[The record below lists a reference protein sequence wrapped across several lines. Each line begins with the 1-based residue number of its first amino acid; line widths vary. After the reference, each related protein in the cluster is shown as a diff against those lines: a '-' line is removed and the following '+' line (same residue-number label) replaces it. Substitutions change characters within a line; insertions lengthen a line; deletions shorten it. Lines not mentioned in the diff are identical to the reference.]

1 MRDRPTIQPAIA
13 AAHPHS
19 PNPPVTGLK
28 DDPESAALKR
38 SNGRAINPSFI
49 AFLPPFSP
57 VFTVQSVISRTSPP
71 AALRLT
77 PTFATA
83 SQQNATVAL
92 RSNDTREASP
102 TGCALLIYGT
112 AIKKLRKPTPI
123 NEYKLLIYGK
133 PRPNTSRC
141 TPQNREGAA
150 CLPWRESSEIL
161 IATASRLEFAV
172 SYRRET
178 RKHSLIATRT
188 GQAANPIRPACFSSA
203 RQAGSPPARYLE
215 MRSSTTPCAGIW
227 TRYSCSSSPK
237 SFAAHT
243 S

>member
-133 PRPNTSRC
+133 PRPSAFRCTSR
-141 TPQNREGAA
+141 Q
-150 CLPWRESSEIL
+150 ESSEIL
-161 IATASRLEFAV
+161 IATAARLEFAV

-178 RKHSLIATRT
+178 RKHFLTATRT
-188 GQAANPIRPACFSSA
+188 GHAANALRAAFSRVRKAGRAPRATSRCAAARRRAPEFGRDTRARVPPNPSRP
-203 RQAGSPPARYLE
+203 
-215 MRSSTTPCAGIW
+215 
-227 TRYSCSSSPK
+227 TRRERGLYP
-237 SFAAHT
+237 
-243 S
+243 